1 MPLEIIRNDIT
12 KVSADAIVN
21 TANPE
26 VTYGAGVDS
35 SIYIAAGAEELLA
48 ERAKIGP
55 MTPGSA
61 AVTPALHL
69 DAKYII
75 HTIGPVWQGGDYGEA
90 ETVAACYRKSL
101 ALAKEKAC
109 ESVAFP
115 LIATG
120 TYGFP
125 KDLALRIAISEIGA
139 FLLENDMTVYIV
151 VYDRDSFVLSG
162 KLFSEITEYI
172 KENEVLPPAAHRR
185 RFGTAPVSNAPFDAP
200 VGSATIDSALPKYML
215 REDADYLS
223 PSVLPVEEIMEPY
236 EDEEPD
242 ELQELAAPPAD
253 DLQELAAPPADD
265 ASVEEKLKKKAPT
278 FQQHLLR
285 IIDLKGLKDSE
296 VYHKANIDR
305 KHFSKIKNNV
315 DYNPSKRTA
324 LAFAVALELSL
335 DETLDLLGR
344 AGMTLS
350 RSSEFDI
357 IMEYCFENHITDIME
372 INCILFEYQQPLLG
386 A

>member
-61 AVTPALHL
+61 AVTPAFNL

-75 HTIGPVWQGGDYGEA
+75 HTIGPVWQGGDCGEA

-162 KLFSEITEYI
+162 KLFNDITEYI
-172 KENEVLPPAAHRR
+172 NEADVEESKFYEPREFRR
-185 RFGTAPVSNAPFDAP
+185 RVYGQSTLILNEPPQYLYPA
-200 VGSATIDSALPKYML
+200 VGGRPESL
-215 REDADYLS
+215 
-223 PSVLPVEEIMEPY
+223 
-236 EDEEPD
+236 DEYD
-242 ELQELAAPPAD
+242 E
-253 DLQELAAPPADD
+253 ADD
-265 ASVEEKLKKKAPT
+265 AVFSAITLDEAEGLSVEEMLKQKGPT
-278 FQQHLLR
+278 FQEHLFRL
-285 IIDLKGLKDSE
+285 IDRKGLKDSE
-296 VYHKANIDR
+296 VYKRANIDR

-335 DETLDLLGR
+335 DEALDLLGR

-357 IMEYCFENHITDIME
+357 IMEYCLENHITDIME
-372 INCILFEYQQPLLG
+372 INCILFEYEQPLLG